1 VNLRADLPAPGQGER
16 RAAARGV
23 AWGGVE
29 SAAGVVA
36 GLVLTPLVVQSTG
49 LAGLGLWGAAWSLA
63 HTAGLLDLGVGA
75 AYGRFASRALARRD
89 LDELNGILAAGTG
102 FHIALSILIGL
113 PALLLAPRLLEWV
126 ARDGPPLPEA
136 RIVLTATILTVL
148 MRGAL
153 SAYRGVVAGAQR
165 ADLLGRLGAVV
176 VLLEGCGGA
185 AVLLCGLGLRGLA
198 INSLV
203 AGIGASLA
211 EGILAHRLCPG
222 LRLRPFL
229 ATGEQFR
236 RVLAFGSQLQA
247 TRAFEVLSSHVP
259 RLVLAAGPGLV
270 AAGAYD
276 LGARLAAGVPVL
288 ASLPLRVIT
297 PLTGHLDARADRV
310 RLQALLMRS
319 TRYVAILSLPVL
331 ALVLLD
337 AETILLA
344 WTGRDAPPSAAFAAR
359 CLAAAAAATLAASPL
374 RLMLRG
380 CGRPGIEALAT
391 GGGTVLHLGL
401 AFVLAS
407 HHGAAGVAF
416 AALPGAAASLTLLA
430 AGALRSGTAL
440 DPRAV
445 ALALLGPATAAAA
458 MLLAGWILAQTSWTA
473 LPAHGASRLEALSL
487 LVRRLPFLA
496 AAFLAA
502 GAPLGVLR
510 GEDLALL
517 REAAGGT
524 TGARVAR

>member
-1 VNLRADLPAPGQGER
+1 MSVRADLPDPGQGER

-29 SAAGVVA
+29 SAAGALA
-36 GLVLTPLVVQSTG
+36 GLVLTPLVVRHAG

-102 FHIALSILIGL
+102 FHVALSILIGL
-113 PALLLAPRLLEWV
+113 PALLLAPRLLAWGVRE
-126 ARDGPPLPEA
+126 GPGLPEA
-136 RIVLTATILTVL
+136 RVILTATILTVL
-148 MRGAL
+148 IRGAL

-165 ADLLGRLGAVV
+165 ADLLGRLGAIVA
-176 VLLEGCGGA
+176 LLEGCCGA
-185 AVLLCGLGLRGLA
+185 TVLLCGFGLVGLA
-198 INSLV
+198 LNSLAV
-203 AGIGASLA
+203 GLAASLA

-236 RVLAFGSQLQA
+236 RVLAFGSQLQV
-247 TRAFEVLSSHVP
+247 TRAFEVLGSHVP
-259 RLVLAAGPGLV
+259 RLVLAAGPGLA

-276 LGARLAAGVPVL
+276 LGARLAGCVPVL

-310 RLQALLMRS
+310 RLQALLQRS
-319 TRYVAILSLPVL
+319 TRYVAILSLPLL

-344 WTGRDAPPSAAFAAR
+344 WTGRDAPPAAAFAAR
-359 CLAAAAAATLAASPL
+359 CLAAAAAMTLAASPL

-380 CGRPGIEALAT
+380 CGRPGIEAAAT

-401 AFVLAS
+401 ALFLAS
-407 HHGAAGVAF
+407 DRGAAGVAF
-416 AALPGAAASLTLLA
+416 AALPGAAASLLLLTG
-430 AGALRSGTAL
+430 GALRGGTAL
-440 DPRAV
+440 DPRA
-445 ALALLGPATAAAA
+445 AARALLGPMAAASA
-458 MLLAGWILAQTSWTA
+458 MLLAGWILAQVSWPA
-473 LPAHGASRLEALSL
+473 LSAHSTSRLEALTL
-487 LVRRLPFLA
+487 LVRRLPFLG

-502 GAPLGVLR
+502 GAPLGVIR
-510 GEDLALL
+510 GEDLVLL

-524 TGARVAR
+524 SGAGAAR